1 MLTKIKKFFKGM
13 SEEKILMEKGENTKS
28 VITEKTINGNQDAI
42 SENTKIEDAIS
53 ENAKVQVEVKI
64 DNPDSEEKKENTIEE
79 VKEEVKKVLKTC
91 YDPEIPVDVWEL
103 GLIYDIK
110 VATNNDVMI
119 VMTLTSPSCPV
130 AGILPGEI
138 EQKVKDH
145 PMVNDCKVQ
154 LTFDP
159 PWSQTMMSEVAKL
172 ELGFL

>member
-1 MLTKIKKFFKGM
+1 MPDNLLTKFKNFYKSM
-13 SEEKILMEKGENTKS
+13 TEEKAITKEPGEENIKDDTLISADIYTKEPE
-28 VITEKTINGNQDAI
+28 IGKTKNDG
-42 SENTKIEDAIS
+42 
-53 ENAKVQVEVKI
+53 
-64 DNPDSEEKKENTIEE
+64 KKEHTPEE
-79 VKEEVKKVLKTC
+79 VKEEVIKVLKTC

-110 VATNNDVMI
+110 IATNGDVLVI
-119 VMTLTSPSCPV
+119 MTLTSPSCPV

-138 EQKVKDH
+138 EQKIKDH

-159 PWSQTMMSEVAKL
+159 PWSQKMMSEVAKL

>member
-1 MLTKIKKFFKGM
+1 MNLPNEKKNLTQENNELKIGAADA
-13 SEEKILMEKGENTKS
+13 IENTTNIS
-28 VITEKTINGNQDAI
+28 APDNVINGVSI
-42 SENTKIEDAIS
+42 SEPVD
-53 ENAKVQVEVKI
+53 KVKEGGNVDSPAHTVEEI
-64 DNPDSEEKKENTIEE
+64 
-79 VKEEVKKVLKTC
+79 KEEVIKVLKLC

-103 GLIYDIK
+103 GLIYDIQI
-110 VATNNDVMI
+110 ATNGDVLV

-145 PMVNDCKVQ
+145 PMVHDCKVQ

-159 PWSQTMMSEVAKL
+159 PWSQKMMSEVAKL